1 MLTKVV
7 NPYLE
12 DLALVHYLLFLR
24 RHISEIEELSAEDLH
39 PQCRV
44 DFQGIKGLLVPL
56 HADYTQGG
64 GGQRTWLLT
73 FYHFLSSSNYCIITS
88 N

>member
-12 DLALVHYLLFLR
+12 DLALVHDLLFLG
-24 RHISEIEELSAEDLH
+24 RHISEIEELGAEDLH
-39 PQCRV
+39 PQGRV
-44 DFQGIKGLLVPL
+44 HLQSVKGLLVPL
-56 HADYTQGG
+56 HADYGWWSVDA
-64 GGQRTWLLT
+64 WLLT

>member
-12 DLALVHYLLFLR
+12 DLAFVHYLLFLR
-24 RHISEIEELSAEDLH
+24 RHVSEIEELGAEDLH
-39 PQCRV
+39 PQGRV

-56 HADYTQGG
+56 HAD
-64 GGQRTWLLT
+64 
-73 FYHFLSSSNYCIITS
+73 
-88 N
+88 